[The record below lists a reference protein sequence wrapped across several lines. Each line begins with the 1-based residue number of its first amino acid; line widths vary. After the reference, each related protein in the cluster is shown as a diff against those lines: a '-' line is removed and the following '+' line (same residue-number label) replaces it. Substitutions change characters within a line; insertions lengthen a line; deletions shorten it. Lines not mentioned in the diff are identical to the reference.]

1 LVADDIVIR
10 LSVFREMRDEITI
23 AVLVDFMTTATAF
36 RYLTINFDDSRKNFA
51 IFCLNLRYLVKLPL
65 SVSSGLLRLN
75 CLMRDLY
82 NNDPAAKRILIVED
96 NEIDLRLLTDV
107 LVVHG
112 YETLQTGYGLEA
124 INLAWANTPDL
135 ILMDIQLRDVSGLEV
150 TRRLRKDS
158 RSKRIPIIAVTA
170 FAMTWHEREALDS
183 GCDGYLSKPISIFG
197 FLRTVE
203 SILSRLPIHSTGF
216 ADAK

>member
-1 LVADDIVIR
+1 
-10 LSVFREMRDEITI
+10 
-23 AVLVDFMTTATAF
+23 
-36 RYLTINFDDSRKNFA
+36 
-51 IFCLNLRYLVKLPL
+51 
-65 SVSSGLLRLN
+65 
-75 CLMRDLY
+75 MRDLY
-82 NNDPAAKRILIVED
+82 NNDPTSKRILIVED

-124 INLAWANTPDL
+124 INLAWASTPDL

-150 TRRLRKDS
+150 TRRLREDS

-170 FAMTWHEREALDS
+170 FAMRWHEREALDS

-203 SILSRLPIHSTGF
+203 AVLSRLPVGSIGF
-216 ADAK
+216 ADVK